1 MSEQLPAA
9 GCGLFCGS
17 GLTYLPDG
25 VIDYSVE
32 KLVMVGLGLDLF
44 TNLLTCFGSLGKRE
58 VAILGRDHSQL
69 LNDIEEGILAS
80 CSQCA
85 CTGRQCR

>member
-1 MSEQLPAA
+1 MRIL
-9 GCGLFCGS
+9 L
-17 GLTYLPDG
+17 
-25 VIDYSVE
+25 

-69 LNDIEEGILAS
+69 LNDIEEGILALVRNVPALGDS
-80 CSQCA
+80 AGKDLLVRSRGLQ
-85 CTGRQCR
+85 GLRWRQA